1 MEKLL
6 NNLGGSPE
14 TQREFIASLDTNTVP
29 AQSSRNQ
36 TSTKPPIANDFAL
49 GYTYQDVL
57 DTDQQDILARLS
69 IYTLSK
75 PTQDFIPLLRPLFT
89 PKTIPNMLLVI
100 LLDWSDPWNWV
111 TQLRS
116 WVRLLHTL
124 LQTLPKDTV
133 PAFEDNIIEWRDV
146 KRNNSK
152 DTTAGT
158 ETTTSIIDADVALPL
173 GPGEWDSP
181 LGVPLCVVCQNA
193 NQIETLEK
201 ESGWR
206 DAHFDFVQQFL
217 RTILLKHGGSL
228 IYTLPHLA
236 GTSTGS
242 ALQTLIHSSLGIQSM
257 LQKKTNSYNMTDREA
272 ILVPPNFDSWGKIR
286 ILTDD
291 FNVEAVSQAWTEDI
305 SSESHDAM
313 NGPETNAVAMYNEF
327 IRNPRGDTVQ
337 GVQHIAES
345 GIEVESKD
353 VQLFLSEQAEKLD
366 ALAKED
372 KQPTRDTTRKPSST
386 IVTSAGVHGV
396 QEHIGTVQFNVGGI
410 QMDVDQALR
419 QLNVSSIFYVG
430 KFMTK
435 FGDRIVKPRHHWSRK
450 HPKHPPVA
458 SQKMSKR

>member
-1 MEKLL
+1 MIMRVFVANDLIPV
-6 NNLGGSPE
+6 GGTPE
-14 TQREFIASLDTNTVP
+14 TQREFIASLDTVTTP
-29 AQSSRNQ
+29 TPSSRNQ
-36 TSTKPPIANDFAL
+36 ASNKPPIANEFAL

-75 PTQDFIPLLRPLFT
+75 PTPHFIPLLRPLFS

-100 LLDWSDPWNWV
+100 LLDWSDPWNWI

-133 PAFEDNIIEWRDV
+133 PAFEDNIIEWRDK
-146 KRNNSK
+146 KRNDSK
-152 DTTAGT
+152 DTSGGT
-158 ETTTSIIDADVALPL
+158 DGATSSIDADVELPL

-193 NQIETLEK
+193 NKIESLEK

-228 IYTLPHLA
+228 IYTMPHLA
-236 GTSTGS
+236 GTGTGS
-242 ALQTLIHSSLGIQSM
+242 ALQTLVHSSLGIQSM
-257 LQKKTNSYNMTDREA
+257 LQKKTLSYNMTDRES

-291 FNVEAVSQAWTEDI
+291 FNAEAVSQAWTEDI
-305 SSESHDAM
+305 GSETQDD
-313 NGPETNAVAMYNEF
+313 TNAAAPTAAAMYGEF
-327 IRNPRGDTVQ
+327 IRNPRGDIYQ
-337 GVQHIAES
+337 GVQQKAQT
-345 GIEVESKD
+345 GIEVDSKD

-366 ALAKED
+366 GLAKDDER
-372 KQPTRDTTRKPSST
+372 QLVRDTTRKTSSS
-386 IVTSAGVHGV
+386 VVPPGGNNV

-419 QLNVSSIFYVG
+419 QLNV
-430 KFMTK
+430 
-435 FGDRIVKPRHHWSRK
+435 RISPLPRCTTRES
-450 HPKHPPVA
+450 
-458 SQKMSKR
+458 